1 MRMQSRWISLVF
13 GCLSVVAGHAS
24 VLGKLY
30 TASPTSAV
38 LDSIAGYLDA
48 AGLDVRHGPV
58 TRETEVQW
66 NARPQVASLESLPAP
81 SKELGTSADG
91 FAELFVRSAALNQI
105 GVDTFLVA
113 VGDAP
118 PEAGRS
124 LDAFKAV
131 WDNAPRDKRVFV
143 SFAKADHA
151 RAAMVEAALK
161 KAGYVTFGYIH
172 EGGDRPWTN
181 SVEVGKFFEQS
192 GITLVIDTQTARS
205 SVGVQV
211 ERATALGLRDGSLA
225 KRLAGEE
232 SFFELK
238 SAGGGGCCKFCRGHS
253 ARGGCPALFDEQV
266 CGPVICGPFCGN
278 ATP

>member
-1 MRMQSRWISLVF
+1 MRMQSRWIVLLL

-30 TASPTSAV
+30 ASSPTSAV

-48 AGLDVRHGPV
+48 AGLDVRHGSV
-58 TRETEVQW
+58 TRETEAQW
-66 NARPQVASLESLPAP
+66 KARPQVASLESLPAP
-81 SKELGTSADG
+81 PVELAVSADG
-91 FAELFVRSAALNQI
+91 FAELFTRSAGLNQI
-105 GVDTFLVA
+105 GVETFLVA

-118 PEAGRS
+118 LEAGRS
-124 LDAFKAV
+124 IDAFKTA
-131 WDNAPRDKRVFV
+131 WDSALRDKRVFV
-143 SFAKADHA
+143 SFAKADQKY
-151 RAAMVEAALK
+151 AATVETALR
-161 KAGYVTFGYIH
+161 KAGYVTFSYIH
-172 EGGDRPWTN
+172 EAGDRPWTN

-205 SVGVQV
+205 SIGVQV

-232 SFFELK
+232 TFFELK
-238 SAGGGGCCKFCRGHS
+238 SDGGGGCCKFCRRGS
-253 ARGGCPALFDEQV
+253 AGGECAALFGALV